1 MEALIITYLLLIILI
16 LIVLAYQRKGKLLE
30 ENIKELVDEL
40 NKVSL
45 EYKILSDKVHTTD
58 VINDLNKTLNRFN
71 DLEKRIKELLNK

>member
-1 MEALIITYLLLIILI
+1 MEALITTYSLLIILI
-16 LIVLAYQRKGKLLE
+16 LIVLVYQRKGKQLE

-71 DLEKRIKELLNK
+71 DLEKRIQELIK